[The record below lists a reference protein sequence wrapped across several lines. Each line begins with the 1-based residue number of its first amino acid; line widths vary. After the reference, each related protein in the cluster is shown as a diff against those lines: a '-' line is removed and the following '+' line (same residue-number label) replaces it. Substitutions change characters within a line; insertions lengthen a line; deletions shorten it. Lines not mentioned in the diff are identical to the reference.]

1 MGHPS
6 KCAFDSRGE
15 AKGRGRAAKKGI
27 WEKNSRNPKGAG
39 QGMKAS
45 YFSKDVQDFLKLL
58 TDHDV
63 KYLIVGG
70 EAVIYYGHARLTGD
84 IDFFY
89 QPTKKNAAKLYRAL
103 DEFWGG
109 DIPGISALE
118 ELVEPGIILQFGVPP
133 NRIDLLNR
141 ISGITFQEAWKG
153 KKTIS
158 IEIGGAKFPIFL
170 IGLKELIKNK
180 EAIRRPKDLEDLKY
194 LKRQKGEV

>member
-1 MGHPS
+1 V
-6 KCAFDSRGE
+6 RG
-15 AKGRGRAAKKGI
+15 
-27 WEKNSRNPKGAG
+27 
-39 QGMKAS
+39 S

-58 TDHDV
+58 ADHDV

-84 IDFFY
+84 VDFFY
-89 QPTKKNAAKLYRAL
+89 RSTKKNAAKLYRAL

-118 ELVEPGIILQFGVPP
+118 ELMEPGLILQFGVPP
-133 NRIDLLNR
+133 NRIDLINR
-141 ISGITFQEAWKG
+141 ISGISFQEAWKG

-194 LKRQKGEV
+194 LRRQKQEV